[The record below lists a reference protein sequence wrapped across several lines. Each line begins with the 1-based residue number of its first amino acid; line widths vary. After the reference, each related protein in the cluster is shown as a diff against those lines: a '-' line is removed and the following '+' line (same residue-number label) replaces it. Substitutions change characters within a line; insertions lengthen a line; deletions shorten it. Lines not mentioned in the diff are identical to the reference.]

1 MVLIFIEE
9 QCNIDHQAMEIF
21 DGASWQEEMN
31 AVTNNGKSSRNIIN

>member
-1 MVLIFIEE
+1 VLLFIEE
-9 QCNIDHQAMEIF
+9 QYNIDRQAMEIF